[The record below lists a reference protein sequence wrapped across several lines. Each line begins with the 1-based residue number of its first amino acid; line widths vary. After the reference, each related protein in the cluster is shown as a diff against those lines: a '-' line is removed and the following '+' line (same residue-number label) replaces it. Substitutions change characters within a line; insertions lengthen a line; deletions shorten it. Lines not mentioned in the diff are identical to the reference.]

1 MINKHRINITSNKYA
16 NNYRLNESIK
26 KPNSRIITAKPNEH
40 KGISFT
46 NNDALKRNKAESL
59 KQRSKQIVK
68 VDNPNFDQNYI
79 HKYFSKKDNN
89 YIKNFEYEN
98 NRNNQLVQN
107 KNINKNNIDDKKSSI
122 PNKYFS
128 SVITNQPPV
137 KATGIDIYRKKISGN
152 KFNNNDNIIIN
163 KKEVVN
169 DNYKDYNIGNNKKE
183 VVNNNYNYYNIGNN
197 KKEQVNYNNK
207 NYNIRSDLNNIKGE
221 NKNKNQ
227 ENLYLEKISSLEKK
241 IEEIEKEKQNNKF
254 LIIENQK
261 LKQNNQNLNN
271 NNKQLQKE
279 LYSLNENKNQYLET
293 IKSLKEKIK
302 EMENDNQKNDRK
314 IIEGYERI
322 KQENEN
328 LKNNNKQ
335 LQNQLNLLNKNKRND
350 QENIYQE
357 KIKSLEETIKEMKT
371 NKQNNHEFMVEEC
384 ERLKQENQ
392 NLKNNKKQLLNELN
406 LSNENKN
413 KSENQ
418 ENLYLKKI
426 KSLEEE
432 IKEMKTNKQNND
444 EFMVEECERLKQEN
458 QNLKNNNK
466 QLQNEF
472 NSLKEYKNKLVNQE
486 NLYLEKI
493 KSLEETINEMKTNK
507 QNNNEFITKEY
518 EKLKQKN
525 QMLNMSNEQLQKELN
540 SLNVFKEKYEQEQQ
554 NNPMI
559 RYKVPTLIGLN
570 NIGATCFMNS
580 TLECLSQTKD
590 LTNYF
595 LNKNNFNKIIKNNIA
610 LQNKNENQLSPLYL
624 ELIQNL
630 WSMDNIKSFS
640 PTKFINKINE
650 MNPLFNRGE
659 PGDSKDFIIFLLDQF
674 HKELKI
680 NNLNISQTED
690 TLNQYDK
697 ENAFNHF
704 FNKFQK
710 DSSIISD
717 LFFGIIE
724 TNTECLNCKN
734 IYNEQGL
741 NNPICYNYQSVNCL
755 IFPLAEV
762 YNMKIKEKQN
772 NNIMNNKSVTL
783 NDCFLFYLKTEHF
796 TGDNQNFCNICG
808 QLSDSHF
815 TTRIY
820 SSPNVL
826 VIVLNRGRGN
836 IHNIKLN
843 FGEMIDITQ
852 FVLEK
857 DMPELR
863 YELYGVIT
871 HIGESGPN
879 AHFIASCKSPID
891 KKWYKYNDAFVDP
904 ITNIQKEIFDY
915 GVPYILFYQK
925 KNN

>member
-1 MINKHRINITSNKYA
+1 MSYKPRINFTSNKCA
-16 NNYRLNESIK
+16 NKYPLNQSIK
-26 KPNSRIITAKPNEH
+26 KPNNRTSTAKPSN
-40 KGISFT
+40 T
-46 NNDALKRNKAESL
+46 NNDALKRNKAESM
-59 KQRSKQIVK
+59 KQKDKHIYKMNK
-68 VDNPNFDQNYI
+68 VNFDQNFVQNDI
-79 HKYFSKKDNN
+79 NKYLNKKDNN
-89 YIKNFEYEN
+89 YNKNFGYEN
-98 NRNNQLVQN
+98 NQSNQPAQN
-107 KNINKNNIDDKKSSI
+107 KNIYKNNIDDKKYSI
-122 PNKYFS
+122 QNKYFS
-128 SVITNQPPV
+128 GITNKPPV
-137 KATGIDIYRKKISGN
+137 KATGVDIYRKKISGN

-169 DNYKDYNIGNNKKE
+169 DNYKDHNTGNYKKE
-183 VVNNNYNYYNIGNN
+183 GVNDNYNDYNIGNN
-197 KKEQVNYNNK
+197 KKEQVNSNYK
-207 NYNIRSDLNNIKGE
+207 NYNNISDSNNIKEE

-227 ENLYLEKISSLEKK
+227 ENLYLDKISSLEKK
-241 IEEIEKEKQNNKF
+241 IKEMEKEKQNNRF
-254 LIIENQK
+254 LINENEK
-261 LKQNNQNLNN
+261 LKQNNQNLNKN
-271 NNKQLQKE
+271 NNQLQKE
-279 LYSLNENKNQYLET
+279 LYLLNENKNQYLEK
-293 IKSLKEKIK
+293 IKSLEEKIK

-392 NLKNNKKQLLNELN
+392 NLKNNNKQLLNELN

-426 KSLEEE
+426 KSLEEA
-432 IKEMKTNKQNND
+432 IKEMKTNKQNKD

-525 QMLNMSNEQLQKELN
+525 QILNMTNEQLQKELN

-808 QLSDSHF
+808 QLSDSYF

>member
-1 MINKHRINITSNKYA
+1 MSYKPRINFTSNKYA
-16 NNYRLNESIK
+16 NKYPLNQSIK
-26 KPNSRIITAKPNEH
+26 KPNSRTSTAKPSN
-40 KGISFT
+40 T
-46 NNDALKRNKAESL
+46 NNDALKRNKAESM
-59 KQRSKQIVK
+59 KQKDKHIYKMNNV
-68 VDNPNFDQNYI
+68 NFDQNFVQNDI
-79 HKYFSKKDNN
+79 NKHLNKKDNN
-89 YIKNFEYEN
+89 YNKNFGYEN
-98 NRNNQLVQN
+98 NQSNQPAQN
-107 KNINKNNIDDKKSSI
+107 KNIYKNNIDDKKYSI
-122 PNKYFS
+122 QNKYFS
-128 SVITNQPPV
+128 GITNKPPV
-137 KATGIDIYRKKISGN
+137 KATGVDIYRKKISGN

-169 DNYKDYNIGNNKKE
+169 DNYKDHNTGNYKKE
-183 VVNNNYNYYNIGNN
+183 GVNDNYNDYNIGNN
-197 KKEQVNYNNK
+197 KKEQVNSNYK
-207 NYNIRSDLNNIKGE
+207 NYNNISDSNNIKEE

-241 IEEIEKEKQNNKF
+241 IKEMEKEKQNNRF
-254 LIIENQK
+254 LINENEK
-261 LKQNNQNLNN
+261 RKQNNQNLNKN
-271 NNKQLQKE
+271 NNQLQKE
-279 LYSLNENKNQYLET
+279 LYSLNENKNQYLEK
-293 IKSLKEKIK
+293 IKSLEEKIK

-314 IIEGYERI
+314 RIEGYERI

-335 LQNQLNLLNKNKRND
+335 LQNQLNLLNKNKRNN
-350 QENIYQE
+350 QENFYLE

-392 NLKNNKKQLLNELN
+392 NLKNNNKQLLNELN

-444 EFMVEECERLKQEN
+444 EFMVEECEGLKQEN

-610 LQNKNENQLSPLYL
+610 LQNKNEIQLSPLYL

-772 NNIMNNKSVTL
+772 NNIMDNKSVTL

-808 QLSDSHF
+808 QLSDSYF

>member
-1 MINKHRINITSNKYA
+1 MSYKPRINFTSNKYA
-16 NNYRLNESIK
+16 NKYPLNQSIK
-26 KPNSRIITAKPNEH
+26 KPNSRTSTAKPSN
-40 KGISFT
+40 T
-46 NNDALKRNKAESL
+46 NNDALKRNKAESM
-59 KQRSKQIVK
+59 KQKDKHIYKMNNV
-68 VDNPNFDQNYI
+68 NFDQNFVQNDI
-79 HKYFSKKDNN
+79 NKHLNKKDNN
-89 YIKNFEYEN
+89 YNKNFGYEN
-98 NRNNQLVQN
+98 NQSNQPAQN
-107 KNINKNNIDDKKSSI
+107 KNIYKNNIDDKKYSI
-122 PNKYFS
+122 QNKYFS
-128 SVITNQPPV
+128 GITNKPPV
-137 KATGIDIYRKKISGN
+137 KATGVDIYRKKISGN

-169 DNYKDYNIGNNKKE
+169 DNYKDHNTGNYKKE
-183 VVNNNYNYYNIGNN
+183 GVNDNYNDYNIGNN
-197 KKEQVNYNNK
+197 KKEQVNSNYK
-207 NYNIRSDLNNIKGE
+207 NYNNISDSNNIKEE

-241 IEEIEKEKQNNKF
+241 IKEMEKEKQNNRF
-254 LIIENQK
+254 LINENEK
-261 LKQNNQNLNN
+261 LKQNNQNLNKN
-271 NNKQLQKE
+271 NNQLQKE
-279 LYSLNENKNQYLET
+279 LYSLNENKNQYLEK
-293 IKSLKEKIK
+293 IKSLEEKIK

-314 IIEGYERI
+314 RIEGYERI

-335 LQNQLNLLNKNKRND
+335 LQNQLNLLNKNKRNN
-350 QENIYQE
+350 QENFYLE

-392 NLKNNKKQLLNELN
+392 NLKNNNKQLLNELN

-426 KSLEEE
+426 KSLEEA
-432 IKEMKTNKQNND
+432 IKEMKTNKQNKD

-610 LQNKNENQLSPLYL
+610 LQNKNEIQLSPLYL

-772 NNIMNNKSVTL
+772 NNIMDNKSVTL

-808 QLSDSHF
+808 QLSDSYF